1 MKHNI
6 LPAVRVRFL
15 IVFVVGCVI
24 LFAGGLLAVNA
35 WLPGGRS
42 GLPASITATPVHD
55 DSARG
60 LQAPPTDTPV
70 PSPTPLV
77 AWEGSER
84 LNILIMAIDQRPD
97 GDPNKSNTDTMI
109 LCTLDPATQ
118 SAGMLSIP
126 RDLYVTLTGH
136 GEGRINTALA
146 LGGPEYAMREVG
158 RVVDIPIQHY
168 VRVNFNTLTSLI
180 DLVGGVDVDVDADIN
195 DPTYPNMDYGYDPF
209 VLSKGMQH
217 LDGATAL
224 KYARTRHGS
233 SDIVRMRRQ
242 QQLIMAMRE
251 QIMKPGSLAKITL
264 NMPLVVDVLSRSIK
278 SDLSLS
284 EIIQLGLFAKDLPP
298 ERITRVVM
306 DETVVQGYTTPT
318 GGQVLLLIP
327 NRIQKLSAK
336 LLAPPEL
343 DASSSISTTLGRP

>member
-1 MKHNI
+1 MKQKVLSI
-6 LPAVRVRFL
+6 VRGRFL
-15 IVFVVGCVI
+15 IIIIVGCVC
-24 LFAGGLLAVNA
+24 LLAGGLLILER
-35 WLPGGRS
+35 WLPGDWS
-42 GLPASITATPVHD
+42 GQQAKITATPMQS
-55 DSARG
+55 DSVRIV
-60 LQAPPTDTPV
+60 QAPPTDTPV
-70 PSPTPLV
+70 PSPTPLA
-77 AWEGSER
+77 AWQGTER
-84 LNILIMAIDQRPD
+84 LNILLVAIDQRPD
-97 GDPNKSNTDTMI
+97 EDPNKANTDTMI

-158 RVVDIPIQHY
+158 RVVGVPIQHY

-195 DPTYPNMDYGYDPF
+195 DPAYPNMDYGFDPF
-209 VLSKGMQH
+209 VLSKGMHH

-242 QQLIMAMRE
+242 QQLIMAMRD
-251 QIMKPGSLAKITL
+251 QIMKPGVLAKLTL
-264 NMPLVVDVLSRSIK
+264 NMPLLVDVLSRSIK
-278 SDLSLS
+278 SDMSLG
-284 EIIQLGLFAKDLPP
+284 EIVQLGLFAKDLPP

-306 DETVVQGYTTPT
+306 DETVVQGYTTPS

-336 LLAPPEL
+336 LLAPPAV

>member
-1 MKHNI
+1 MKHKV

-60 LQAPPTDTPV
+60 IQAPPTDTPV

-77 AWEGSER
+77 AWQGAER

-158 RVVDIPIQHY
+158 RVVGIPIQHY

-336 LLAPPEL
+336 LLAPPEV